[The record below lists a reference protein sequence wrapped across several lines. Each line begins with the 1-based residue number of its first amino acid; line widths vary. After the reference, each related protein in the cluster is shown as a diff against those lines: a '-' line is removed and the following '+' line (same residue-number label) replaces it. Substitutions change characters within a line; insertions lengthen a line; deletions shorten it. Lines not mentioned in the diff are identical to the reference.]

1 MSVLLFASLTTAF
14 GGSADCT
21 HIHGT
26 EIDLFMR
33 GNVISSPG
41 IVPDTDCEQINLP
54 EGAVLAPAFIH
65 ANTNIGLTEVSM
77 ERSTNDGGTGL
88 GGNVHAGFSPADA
101 YNPLSSLIP
110 ITRIEGI
117 GTVIVAP
124 SGGRI
129 AGQSAAF
136 DLQGK
141 TQAEA
146 LVKTSVAMIAS
157 AGGGSDH
164 SRADGLYQ
172 LRELLDDAR
181 LYRRQTRA
189 FNSGKLR
196 ALSADRL
203 DLEAL
208 QPVLLGQLPL
218 MIHADRASEIEA
230 LLRFAQTE
238 DIRMILSGGAEAWM
252 HAEALAEANVP
263 VLIDPLVYGIRNFN
277 SIHARPDNAAI
288 LEKAGVKVV
297 IVNLGF
303 ESHNARKLRQVAG
316 NAVREGMTHQ
326 GAMDAITVNVADVFG
341 LQSHGRLGPGA
352 HANVVAWSGDP
363 LEISSFPLH
372 IWIQGESIPLVSRQS
387 LLLEKYRDL
396 SGKD

>member
-1 MSVLLFASLTTAF
+1 MNVFLFASLSTAF
-14 GGSADCT
+14 GGSPDCT

-41 IVPDTDCEQINLP
+41 IVPDADCEQINLP

-77 ERSTNDGGTGL
+77 EGSTNDGGTGL
-88 GGNVHAGFSPADA
+88 GGDIHAAFSPADA

-117 GTVIVAP
+117 GTVVVSP

-129 AGQSAAF
+129 SGQTAVF
-136 DLQGK
+136 DLHGK
-141 TQAEA
+141 TQAQA
-146 LVKTSVAMIAS
+146 LVRSSVAMVAS
-157 AGGGSDH
+157 TSGGRNH
-164 SRADGLYQ
+164 SRSDGLYR
-172 LRELLDDAR
+172 LREVLDDAR

-208 QPVLLGQLPL
+208 QPVLLRQLPL

-230 LLRFAQTE
+230 LLRFAQAE
-238 DIRMILSGGAEAWM
+238 DVRIILKGGAEAWM

-263 VLIDPLVYGIRNFN
+263 VLIDPLVYGARSFD

-316 NAVREGMTHQ
+316 NAVRGGMTHQ
-326 GAMDAITVNVADVFG
+326 GAMNAITVNVAEVFG

-396 SGKD
+396 PE